1 MPRTASMSRVARLQV
16 RLSGEQMQTLQRAAA
31 IAGCD
36 AGTFMV
42 EAALEAAYR
51 VLAHHDGIALAAS
64 DQHAFVSALLDPPK
78 PNRRLK
84 CAAKNYLART
94 GD

>member
-1 MPRTASMSRVARLQV
+1 MPRTASMSHGARLQV
-16 RLSGEQMQTLQRAAA
+16 RLSGEQMQPLQRAAA
-31 IAGCD
+31 ITGCD

-51 VLAHHDGIALAAS
+51 VLAHHGGILLAPT

-84 CAAKNYLART
+84 RAAKDYLARS
-94 GD
+94 GG